1 MIVLKHGK
9 ISKAVL
15 RKKII
20 LSALGIG
27 KEANFLQGDLADSL
41 ERSLLLHVSLDSGL
55 LGEAWEFLPIKVLG
69 KHLSEIVWV

>member
-15 RKKII
+15 RKTII
-20 LSALGIG
+20 LSPLGIG
-27 KEANFLQGDLADSL
+27 KESNFLQGDLADSL
-41 ERSLLLHVSLDSGL
+41 DRSLLSHVSLDPGL
-55 LGEAWEFLPIKVLG
+55 LREAWEFSPIKVLG